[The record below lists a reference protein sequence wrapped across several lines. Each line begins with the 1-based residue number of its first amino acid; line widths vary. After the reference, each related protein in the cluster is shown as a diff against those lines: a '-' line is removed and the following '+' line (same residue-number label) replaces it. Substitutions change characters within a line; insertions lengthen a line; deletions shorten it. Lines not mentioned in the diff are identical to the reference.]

1 MSAYILSDHALTCA
15 FSHPITY
22 HPWVIWCESL
32 LVTHVTTS
40 DPSILDDYAQGL
52 DVYIPLSAIGHYYCA
67 EHAPIDAIPVTIING
82 CRIKTMIK
90 RMVCKELDCDATII
104 KMILRDCHLFE
115 Q

>member
-1 MSAYILSDHALTCA
+1 MSTYILSDHVLTCA
-15 FSHPITY
+15 TFTPAFPQNPICCGS
-22 HPWVIWCESL
+22 P

-40 DPSILDDYAQGL
+40 DPSILDDYASGL

>member
-1 MSAYILSDHALTCA
+1 MSAYILSDHVLTCA
-15 FSHPITY
+15 AFIPVF
-22 HPWVIWCESL
+22 PQNPVWCGSP

-90 RMVCKELDCDATII
+90 RLVCKELNCDATII
-104 KMILRDCHLFE
+104 KLILRDCHLFE

>member
-1 MSAYILSDHALTCA
+1 MSAYILSDHVLTCA
-15 FSHPITY
+15 AFTPAF
-22 HPWVIWCESL
+22 PQNPVWCGSP

-40 DPSILDDYAQGL
+40 DPSILDDYTSGL

-90 RMVCKELDCDATII
+90 RMVCKELNCDATII